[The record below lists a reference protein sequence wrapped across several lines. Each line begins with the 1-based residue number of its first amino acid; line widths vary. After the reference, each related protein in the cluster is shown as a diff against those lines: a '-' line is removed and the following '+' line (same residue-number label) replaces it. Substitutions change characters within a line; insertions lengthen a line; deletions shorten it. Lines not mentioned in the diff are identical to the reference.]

1 MMNGAVRQRAA
12 LFLVRY
18 CHQFNCAIK
27 FPLYGRMPRGS
38 MAMKIDNEV
47 VAVVTGGASGL
58 GRASAEALATAGA
71 KVAIFDLNEKKGAEV
86 ASAIG
91 GLFCKVDIT
100 SEESVVVGFEKARA
114 AHGPERILVHCAMTS
129 RRGKTLSFD
138 KTTGKYKRT
147 STEDYEYGV
156 QGILVASYRL
166 ASLSALGMSE
176 LEPLEDGERGCIT
189 LTASVAAQDAQIG
202 QVIYGSAKA
211 GVNGLVLPLA
221 RDLMDLGIRCNS
233 IMPGIFATP
242 LMLGAPQNVL
252 DSLAA
257 SVPFP
262 KRLGKP
268 EEFGSLVLELNRNS
282 YFNGQ
287 CLRLDG
293 GIRMAPR

>member
-1 MMNGAVRQRAA
+1 
-12 LFLVRY
+12 
-18 CHQFNCAIK
+18 
-27 FPLYGRMPRGS
+27 
-38 MAMKIDNEV
+38 MKIDSSIA
-47 VAVVTGGASGL
+47 AVVTGGASGL
-58 GRASAEALATAGA
+58 GRASAQALAAAGA
-71 KVAIFDLNEKKGAEV
+71 KVAIFDVNEAQGTEV
-86 ASAIG
+86 AQAIG

-100 SEESVVVGFEKARA
+100 SEDSVVAGFAKARA
-114 AHGPERILVHCAMTS
+114 AHGQERALVHCAMTS
-129 RRGKTLSFD
+129 RRGKTLAFN
-138 KTTGKYKRT
+138 KEEGKLKRL
-147 STEDYEYGV
+147 STADYEYGV

-166 ASLSALGMSE
+166 ASLSAEGMAAMDA
-176 LEPLEDGERGCIT
+176 LEDGERGVII
-189 LTASVAAQDAQIG
+189 LTASVAAQDGQIG

-221 RDLMDLGIRCNS
+221 RDLMDLGIRVNS

-242 LMLGAPQNVL
+242 LMLGAKQNVL
-252 DSLAA
+252 DSLSA

-268 EEFGSLVLELNRNS
+268 EEFASLALELARNT

>member
-1 MMNGAVRQRAA
+1 
-12 LFLVRY
+12 
-18 CHQFNCAIK
+18 
-27 FPLYGRMPRGS
+27 
-38 MAMKIDNEV
+38 MKIDNTTA
-47 VAVVTGGASGL
+47 AVVTGGASGL
-58 GRASAEALATAGA
+58 GRATAEAFAAAGI
-71 KVAIFDLNEKKGAEV
+71 KVAIFDVNEEAGEAV

-100 SEESVVVGFEKARA
+100 SEESVIAGFAKARA
-114 AHGPERILVHCAMTS
+114 AHGQERILVHCAMTS
-129 RRGKTLSFD
+129 RRGKTLAYD
-138 KTTGKYKRT
+138 KEAGKLKRL
-147 STEDYEYGV
+147 STEDYIYGV
-156 QGILVASYRL
+156 NGILVASYRL
-166 ASLSALGMSE
+166 ASLSAEGMAT

-189 LTASVAAQDAQIG
+189 LTASVAAQDGQIG

-221 RDLMDLGIRCNS
+221 RDLMDLGIRVNS

-242 LMLGAPQNVL
+242 LMLGAKPQVL
-252 DSLAA
+252 ESLSA

-268 EEFGSLVLELNRNS
+268 EEFASLAMELARNT

-293 GIRMAPR
+293 AIRMAPR